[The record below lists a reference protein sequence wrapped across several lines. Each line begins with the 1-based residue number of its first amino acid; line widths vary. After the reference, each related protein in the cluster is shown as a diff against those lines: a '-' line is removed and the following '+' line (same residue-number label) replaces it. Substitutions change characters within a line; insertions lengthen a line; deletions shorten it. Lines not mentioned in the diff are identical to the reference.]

1 MLPPVEEAVLQNNP
15 EFAALYSTLT
25 TAILNPDGTTKDDKS
40 HVAKERGAVREEL
53 DTHRLVSAKH
63 HLLAQ
68 TVSSAVAP
76 EPARSTAKSATKAVP
91 RPSELPE
98 PLLDLLLLLPPLL
111 TCPEEPAA
119 ETLQL
124 LLANP
129 PLSSLDELVP
139 DLASLVSSNLQSSAV
154 QISRA
159 AFPATNPSFIHRQVP
174 SLARRIAELSSD
186 LQRQSDSLADARLS
200 ATGAVN
206 QLLQKQTEILVL
218 LIRSLEAKHGGIA
231 RSLEHRAADV
241 SLEAQL
247 GQANAETALW
257 NVRKNVYSPE
267 VREALENYS
276 VHLRDGQLRLRE
288 AMRTAQ
294 VELQDYGVAVDGR
307 AGDPRRERALREAA
321 RVHRETRRQ
330 IEDAQNDLSRLR

>member
-1 MLPPVEEAVLQNNP
+1 MPSARC
-15 EFAALYSTLT
+15 
-25 TAILNPDGTTKDDKS
+25 ILANPDCQVLCVLLLTLG
-40 HVAKERGAVREEL
+40 GAQEL

-68 TVSSAVAP
+68 AISAAGAP
-76 EPARSTAKSATKAVP
+76 EPAHKPSATTANKAVS
-91 RPSELPE
+91 RSSELPE

-111 TCPEEPAA
+111 TSPEEPTA

-129 PLSSLDELVP
+129 PFSCLAELMP

-154 QISRA
+154 QIARA
-159 AFPATNPSFIHRQVP
+159 AFPATNPSFTHRQVP
-174 SLARRIAELSSD
+174 SLPRRIAELSSD
-186 LQRQSDSLADARLS
+186 LQRQSDSLADARLVVTN
-200 ATGAVN
+200 AFT
-206 QLLQKQTEILVL
+206 QLLQKQTEALVL

-231 RSLEHRAADV
+231 RSLEHRAAGV

-247 GQANAETALW
+247 GQVSAETALW
-257 NVRKNVYSPE
+257 DVRKGVYSPE
-267 VREALENYS
+267 VREALDNYS
-276 VHLRDGQLRLRE
+276 SHLRDGQLRLRE

-307 AGDPRRERALREAA
+307 AGDPRKERALREAA
-321 RVHRETRRQ
+321 RVYRETRRQ
-330 IEDAQNDLSRLR
+330 IEDAHNDLSRLR

>member
-1 MLPPVEEAVLQNNP
+1 MP
-15 EFAALYSTLT
+15 
-25 TAILNPDGTTKDDKS
+25 
-40 HVAKERGAVREEL
+40 
-53 DTHRLVSAKH
+53 
-63 HLLAQ
+63 
-68 TVSSAVAP
+68 
-76 EPARSTAKSATKAVP
+76 RSP
-91 RPSELPE
+91 ELPE

-111 TCPEEPAA
+111 TSPEETPA

-129 PLSSLDELVP
+129 PFSSLDELMP

-154 QISRA
+154 QIARA
-159 AFPATNPSFIHRQVP
+159 AFPATNLSFIHRQVP
-174 SLARRIAELSSD
+174 SLAIRITDMSSD
-186 LQRQSDSLADARLS
+186 LQRQSDSLSDARLS
-200 ATGAVN
+200 ATDALTR
-206 QLLQKQTEILVL
+206 LLRKQTEALIL

-247 GQANAETALW
+247 GQVNAETALW
-257 NVRKNVYSPE
+257 NVRKDVYSSE

-276 VHLRDGQLRLRE
+276 IHLRDGQLRLRE

-294 VELQDYGVAVDGR
+294 LELQDYGVAVGDR
-307 AGDPRRERALREAA
+307 DADPRKERALREAA
-321 RVHRETRRQ
+321 RVYRDTRRQ

>member
-1 MLPPVEEAVLQNNP
+1 MLTR
-15 EFAALYSTLT
+15 AA
-25 TAILNPDGTTKDDKS
+25 AQ
-40 HVAKERGAVREEL
+40 EL
-53 DTHRLVSAKH
+53 DTHRLVSAKQ

-68 TVSSAVAP
+68 AISAMAP
-76 EPARSTAKSATKAVP
+76 EPARPTAKTATKAVP
-91 RPSELPE
+91 RSSELPE
-98 PLLDLLLLLPPLL
+98 SLLDLLLLLPPLL
-111 TCPEEPAA
+111 TSPEEPAA
-119 ETLQL
+119 ETLEL

-139 DLASLVSSNLQSSAV
+139 DLARLVSSNLQSSAV
-154 QISRA
+154 QIARA

-186 LQRQSDSLADARLS
+186 LQRQSNSLADARLS
-200 ATGAVN
+200 ATDAFTR
-206 QLLQKQTEILVL
+206 LLQRQTEALVL

-247 GQANAETALW
+247 GQVNAETALW
-257 NVRKNVYSPE
+257 DVRKDVYSPE
-267 VREALENYS
+267 VHEALENYS

-294 VELQDYGVAVDGR
+294 VELQDYGVAVDGS
-307 AGDPRRERALREAA
+307 AGDPRKERALREAA
-321 RVHRETRRQ
+321 RVYRETRRQ
-330 IEDAQNDLSRLR
+330 IEDTQNDLSRLR

>member
-25 TAILNPDGTTKDDKS
+25 TAVLNPDGTTKDDKS
-40 HVAKERGAVREEL
+40 QAARERHAEL
-53 DTHRLVSAKH
+53 DAHRLASAKQ

-68 TVSSAVAP
+68 AISAAVGP
-76 EPARSTAKSATKAVP
+76 EPP
-91 RPSELPE
+91 RPSARTANKTAPQSSELPE

-111 TCPEEPAA
+111 TSPEEPPS

-124 LLANP
+124 LLSSP
-129 PLSSLDELVP
+129 PFSSLDELMP
-139 DLASLVSSNLQSSAV
+139 DLAGLVSINLQSSAV

-159 AFPATNPSFIHRQVP
+159 AFPATNPSFIHRQIP
-174 SLARRIAELSSD
+174 SLAQRIAEVASD
-186 LQRQSDSLADARLS
+186 LHQRSDSLAEARQS
-200 ATGAVN
+200 AANGLI
-206 QLLQKQTEILVL
+206 QLLRKHSEALGM

-247 GQANAETALW
+247 GQVKAETALW
-257 NVRKNVYSPE
+257 NVRKDVYSPE
-267 VREALENYS
+267 VREALGNYS
-276 VHLRDGQLRLRE
+276 LHLRDGQLRLRE

-294 VELQDYGVAVDGR
+294 VELEDYGVAVDGR
-307 AGDPRRERALREAA
+307 AGDPSKERALREAA
-321 RVHRETRRQ
+321 RAYRETRRQ
-330 IEDAQNDLSRLR
+330 IEDGQSDLSRLR